1 MNTLTIDLENCYGIK
16 KLETTL
22 DFSTTKAISV
32 YAPNGSMKTSL
43 AKTFHDIA
51 GGGDSHDRIFPGR
64 PCKRVVKDE
73 NGADLPKDSV
83 LVIRPYDDVM
93 GHTNRTSTLLVNLAL
108 RKEYENLHAEIGAAK
123 DAFVTALKEQSG
135 SKKDLEKEISSTFTS
150 SDDRFYVALNR
161 IRDEVAAQPDAP
173 LADVPYDLIF
183 DDKVMKVLN
192 TKDFKTEIEKFITK
206 YNELLAAST
215 YFKKGIFN
223 YHNAATVAKHLADNG
238 FFAARHSVI
247 LNADQKLEIATQ
259 QQLED
264 LIAVEKETI
273 SNDKGLKR
281 KFAEIEKLI
290 HKNVTVRD
298 FEAYLLDHEE
308 LLTRLSNI
316 PAFKEDVWKSYIKS
330 RFDLYTSLLDKYQAA
345 EARRKEI
352 QQQAT
357 NERTQWEEVID
368 IFNDRFVVPFKLEP
382 LNREAV
388 ILGQQDILTLGFT
401 FLDGNDQAPV
411 KRDALMQVLSTGEQ
425 RAMYLL
431 NILFEIEVRKKTGQE
446 HLIVIDDVADSFDY
460 KNKYAIIQ
468 YLMDISEHTRFKQLI
483 LTHNFDFYRTVQ
495 SRFVNYGGC
504 FMASKTR
511 TRVTLEKA
519 VGIQNVFVKDW
530 KLNFFTDPKK
540 KIASIPFMRNLIEYT
555 KSDADEDFVKLTSL
569 LHWMADSD
577 QITVAVLDAIYR
589 RLFSSEGASVD
600 NTQPVIALIKDEANK
615 CLLAPEGINFENK
628 VVLSIATRLAAEQFM
643 VGKLK
648 EAASIATRE
657 SNQTSR
663 LLKEYRRVFP
673 ADQEAIGVLWRVVLM
688 TPENIHL
695 NSFMYEPILDMSD
708 DHLRK
713 LYADVFALV

>member
-22 DFSTTKAISV
+22 DFSTAKAISV

-108 RKEYENLHAEIGAAK
+108 RKEYENLHAEIGVAK
-123 DAFVTALKEQSG
+123 DAFLTALKEQSG

-150 SDDRFYVALNR
+150 HDDRFYVALNR

-223 YHNAATVAKHLADNG
+223 YHNAATIAKQLADNG

-264 LIAVEKETI
+264 LIATEKEAI

-298 FEAYLLDHEE
+298 FEAYLLNHEE

-316 PAFKEDVWKSYIKS
+316 PAFKEDVWKSYIRS

-382 LNREAV
+382 LNREGRHPGSA
-388 ILGQQDILTLGFT
+388 GHSH
-401 FLDGNDQAPV
+401 A
-411 KRDALMQVLSTGEQ
+411 R
-425 RAMYLL
+425 
-431 NILFEIEVRKKTGQE
+431 
-446 HLIVIDDVADSFDY
+446 
-460 KNKYAIIQ
+460 
-468 YLMDISEHTRFKQLI
+468 
-483 LTHNFDFYRTVQ
+483 
-495 SRFVNYGGC
+495 
-504 FMASKTR
+504 
-511 TRVTLEKA
+511 
-519 VGIQNVFVKDW
+519 
-530 KLNFFTDPKK
+530 
-540 KIASIPFMRNLIEYT
+540 
-555 KSDADEDFVKLTSL
+555 
-569 LHWMADSD
+569 
-577 QITVAVLDAIYR
+577 
-589 RLFSSEGASVD
+589 
-600 NTQPVIALIKDEANK
+600 
-615 CLLAPEGINFENK
+615 
-628 VVLSIATRLAAEQFM
+628 
-643 VGKLK
+643 
-648 EAASIATRE
+648 
-657 SNQTSR
+657 
-663 LLKEYRRVFP
+663 
-673 ADQEAIGVLWRVVLM
+673 
-688 TPENIHL
+688 IHL
-695 NSFMYEPILDMSD
+695 PGWQRPSAS
-708 DHLRK
+708 
-713 LYADVFALV
+713 

>member
-22 DFSTTKAISV
+22 DFAATAVAV

-43 AKTFHDIA
+43 AKTFDDIA
-51 GGGDSHDRIFPGR
+51 KGVDSRDRIFPAR

-73 NGADLPKDSV
+73 NGADLPTDSV
-83 LVIRPYDDVM
+83 LVIRPYDEVM
-93 GHTNRTSTLLVNLAL
+93 GHTDKTSTLLVNLAL
-108 RKEYENLHAEIGAAK
+108 RKEYEDLHAEIDAAK
-123 DAFVTALKEQSG
+123 NAFLKALKEQSG

-173 LADVPYDLIF
+173 LEDVPYDLIF
-183 DDKVMKVLN
+183 DDKVMNVLN

-223 YHNAATVAKHLADNG
+223 YHNAATIAKQLADNG

-247 LNADQKLEIATQ
+247 LNADQKVEIATQ
-259 QQLED
+259 QELED
-264 LIAVEKETI
+264 LIATEKETI
-273 SNDKGLKR
+273 SNDKDLKR
-281 KFAEIEKLI
+281 KFTEIEKLI

-298 FEAYLLDHEE
+298 FEAYLLNHEE

-345 EARRKEI
+345 EVRRREI
-352 QQQAT
+352 QQQAA

-368 IFNDRFVVPFKLEP
+368 IFNGRFVVPFKLEP

-401 FLDGNDQAPV
+401 FLDGDNQAPV
-411 KRDALMQVLSTGEQ
+411 KREALMQVLSTGEQ
-425 RAMYLL
+425 KALYVL
-431 NILFEIEVRKKTGQE
+431 NLLFEIEVRKKTGQE
-446 HLIVIDDVADSFDY
+446 HLIIVDDIADSFDY

-468 YLMDISEHTRFKQLI
+468 YLMDISEHTHFRQLI
-483 LTHNFDFYRTVQ
+483 LTHNFDFFRTVQ
-495 SRFVNYGGC
+495 SRFVKYNNC
-504 FMASKTR
+504 FMVSKTG

-519 VGIQNVFVKDW
+519 AGIQNVFVKDW
-530 KLNFFTDPKK
+530 KPNFFIDPKK

-555 KSDADEDFVKLTSL
+555 KGDADIDLSKLTSL
-569 LHWMADSD
+569 LHWRADSD
-577 QITVAVLDAIYR
+577 QITVADLDAIYR
-589 RLFSSEGASVD
+589 GLFSANGVSVD
-600 NTQPVIALIKDEANK
+600 VTQSVIALIREESKK
-615 CLLAPEGINFENK
+615 CLQAPEGINFENK

-643 VGKLK
+643 VGKLNGT
-648 EAASIATRE
+648 ADIATIE
-657 SNQTSR
+657 SNQTTR
-663 LLKEYRRVFP
+663 LLRKYRQLFP
-673 ADQEAIGVLWRVVLM
+673 EDQAAIGVLRRVALM

-713 LYADVFALV
+713 LYADVLALV

>member
-22 DFSTTKAISV
+22 DFSAATAVAV

-43 AKTFHDIA
+43 AKTFDDIA
-51 GGGDSHDRIFPGR
+51 NGVDSKDRIFPSR

-83 LVIRPYDDVM
+83 LVIRPYDEVM
-93 GHTNRTSTLLVNLAL
+93 GHTDKTSTLLVNPAL
-108 RKEYENLHAEIGAAK
+108 RKEYEDLHAEIDAAK
-123 DAFVTALKEQSG
+123 DAFLKALKEQSG
-135 SKKDLEKEISSTFTS
+135 SKKDLEREISSTFTS
-150 SDDRFYVALNR
+150 RDDDFYTALNR
-161 IRDEVAAQPDAP
+161 IKDEVSDQADAP

-192 TKDFKTEIEKFITK
+192 TKDFKTAIDQFITK

-223 YHNAATVAKHLADNG
+223 YYNAATIAKQLAKNG
-238 FFAARHSVI
+238 FFAARHSVT
-247 LNADQKLEIATQ
+247 LNADHKLEITTQ

-264 LIAVEKETI
+264 LIAEEKETI
-273 SNDKGLKR
+273 SNDKDLKK
-281 KFAEIEKLI
+281 KFSEIEKLI
-290 HKNVTVRD
+290 HLNVTVRD
-298 FEAYLLDHEE
+298 FEAYLLNHEE
-308 LLTRLSNI
+308 LLTRLSNLA
-316 PAFKEDVWKSYIKS
+316 AFKEDVWKSFINS
-330 RFDLYTSLLDKYQAA
+330 RFDLYRSLLNKYQAA
-345 EARRKEI
+345 EARRKAI

-357 NERTQWEEVID
+357 KERTQWEEVIE

-401 FLDGNDQAPV
+401 FRDGNEQAPV
-411 KRDALMQVLSTGEQ
+411 EREALMQVLSTGEQ
-425 RAMYLL
+425 KAMYVL
-431 NILFEIEVRKKTGQE
+431 NLLFEVEVRKNAGQE
-446 HLIVIDDVADSFDY
+446 HLIVVDDIADSFDY

-468 YLMDISEHTRFKQLI
+468 YLMDISEHMHFRQLI

-495 SRFVNYGGC
+495 SRFVKYNDC
-504 FMASKTR
+504 FMVSKTN

-519 VGIQNVFVKDW
+519 AGIQNVFVKDW
-530 KLNFFTDPKK
+530 KPNFFTDPKK

-555 KSDADEDFVKLTSL
+555 KGDADTDFLKLTSL
-569 LHWMADSD
+569 LHRMADSD
-577 QITVAVLDAIYR
+577 QITVADLDAIYR
-589 RLFSSEGASVD
+589 ELFSSDGVSVD
-600 NTQPVIALIKDEANK
+600 ETQPVIALIEEEANK
-615 CLLAPEGINFENK
+615 CLWAPEGINFENK

-643 VGKLK
+643 VDKLN
-648 EAASIATRE
+648 EATGIATIE
-657 SNQTSR
+657 SNQTTK
-663 LLKEYRRVFP
+663 LLKKYRQLFP
-673 ADQEAIGVLWRVVLM
+673 ADQAAIGVLRRVALM

-713 LYADVFALV
+713 LYADVRALV